1 MTVFLDKAQPKTW
14 EAAQAFSASVS
25 EGAHGAGLSDQEL
38 ELMKVRAS
46 SINGC
51 AFCLDLHSRGARG
64 AGVPQQK
71 LDILPAWRDSPLFSS
86 RERAL
91 LSVIEAATDL
101 PLNHVSREELEAAQD
116 SLGDEAFA
124 AAQWVGVAINTFNR
138 ISLLSHHP
146 VRERNADGKIV
157 R

>member
-14 EAAQAFSASVS
+14 EAAQTFSAAVS
-25 EGAHGAGLSDQEL
+25 
-38 ELMKVRAS
+38 
-46 SINGC
+46 
-51 AFCLDLHSRGARG
+51 
-64 AGVPQQK
+64 
-71 LDILPAWRDSPLFSS
+71 
-86 RERAL
+86 
-91 LSVIEAATDL
+91 EAATEL
-101 PLNHVSREELEAAQD
+101 PLNHVSREELESAQV

-138 ISLLSHHP
+138 ISLLSLHP

>member
-1 MTVFLDKAQPKTW
+1 MALYLDKAEPEVW
-14 EAAQAFSASVS
+14 ETAQAFSVSVS
-25 EGAHGAGLSDQEL
+25 AAAHAAGLSDMEL

-46 SINGC
+46 AINGC
-51 AFCLDLHSRGARG
+51 AFCLDLHSRGART

-71 LDILPAWRDSPLFSS
+71 LDLLPGWRESPLFAE

-91 LSVIEAATDL
+91 LMVIEAATNL
-101 PLNHVSREELEAAQD
+101 PLNSTSRTELEQAHEY
-116 SLGDEAFA
+116 LGDQVFA
-124 AAQWVGVAINTFNR
+124 CAQWVSVAINTFNR

-146 VRERNADGKIV
+146 VRERDATGKVV